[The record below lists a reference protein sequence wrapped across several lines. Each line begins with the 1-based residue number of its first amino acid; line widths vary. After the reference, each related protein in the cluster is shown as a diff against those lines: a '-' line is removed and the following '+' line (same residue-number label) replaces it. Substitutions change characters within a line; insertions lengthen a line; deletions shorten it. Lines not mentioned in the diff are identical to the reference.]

1 MMWVIDEGCYV
12 GEHHTWNRAAQ
23 FADGLFET
31 LIIKNG
37 EILALQ
43 HHVNR
48 MQGGCNILNLQ
59 MPEEG
64 LVAVFERCKKTLLDE
79 SGLNDATLKL
89 IARRADSA
97 RGYSYDNNQMVFTAF
112 LSVASPLSASCYKEG
127 VELQYCQTQCSVQ
140 VQLAGLKHLNRL
152 ENVLARNELQN
163 DVFEGLMFNAFGNLI
178 EGTMSNV
185 FFEKDGVLHSPLL
198 DVSGVKGVMR
208 DLILK
213 YCEQSN
219 IEVQEYD
226 INKNNIAVFDSMFIC
241 NSLIGV
247 LPVKKIE
254 QKIFTIG
261 SVTKSL
267 FTAWRGGE
275 LYE

>member
-1 MMWVIDEGCYV
+1 MMWVIDEGRYV
-12 GEHHTWNRAAQ
+12 GEHNAWNRAAQ

-48 MQGGCNILNLQ
+48 MQRGCNILNLQ
-59 MPEEG
+59 VPEEG
-64 LVAVFERCKKTLLDE
+64 LVAVFERCKKTLLHE
-79 SGLNDATLKL
+79 SGLNDATLKV

-112 LSVASPLSASCYKEG
+112 LSVTSPLNASYYEEG

-152 ENVLARNELQN
+152 ENVLARNELRS

-185 FFEKDGVLHSPLL
+185 FFEKDGVLHTPLL

-208 DLILK
+208 DLVFE
-213 YCEQSN
+213 YCEQNN

-226 INKNNIAVFDSMFIC
+226 MNKNNIAVFDSMFVC

-261 SVTKSL
+261 SVTKSVY
-267 FTAWRGGE
+267 TVWRGGE

>member
-1 MMWVIDEGCYV
+1 MMWVIDEGRYL
-12 GEHHTWNRAAQ
+12 GEHNTWNRAAQ

-48 MQGGCNILNLQ
+48 MQSGCNILNLQ
-59 MPEEG
+59 VPEEG

-79 SGLNDATLKL
+79 SVLNDATLKV

-112 LSVASPLSASCYKEG
+112 LSVASPLSDSYYKEG

-140 VQLAGLKHLNRL
+140 AQLAGLKHLNRL
-152 ENVLARNELQN
+152 ENVLARNELRS

-185 FFEKDGVLHSPLL
+185 FFEKDGVLHTPLL

-208 DLILK
+208 DLVFE
-213 YCEQSN
+213 YCELNN
-219 IEVQEYD
+219 IEVQECEM
-226 INKNNIAVFDSMFIC
+226 NKNNIAVFDSMFVC

-261 SVTKSL
+261 SVTKSVC
-267 FTAWRGGE
+267 TAWRGGE